1 MLDGTYK
8 VSLATPIGPINGTI
22 TLITNGNTIQGTL
35 ETMGMKNTF
44 NGMKIANDKCKFS
57 DVLNTPMGKINY
69 NAVCSVFNNTI
80 ELDISTSQG
89 NFKITGKKIK

>member
-8 VSLATPIGPINGTI
+8 VSLNTPIGSINGTI
-22 TLITNGNTIQGTL
+22 KLISNGNNIQGIL

-44 NGMKIANDKCKFS
+44 NGIKIANDKCKFS
-57 DVLNTPMGKINY
+57 DILNTPMGKINY
-69 NAVCSVFNNTI
+69 NAICSVFNNTV

-89 NFKITGKKIK
+89 NFKITGKRI